1 MRANAAAFIREA
13 KDAEITRVNNAFQIT
28 ESVVGLDVDIDA
40 TKKAL
45 DEGIK
50 GGLKEPV
57 TIAAVVAEARP
68 ARKSEDL
75 AMIQDVLGT
84 FSTNFSTG
92 NISRSKT

>member
-1 MRANAAAFIREA
+1 M
-13 KDAEITRVNNAFQIT
+13 
-28 ESVVGLDVDIDA
+28 DIDA

-45 DEGIK
+45 DEALK

-57 TIAAVVAEARP
+57 TIAAVVAEAQP

-92 NISRSKT
+92 NISRSKNLTNGASKVNGCVLMPGEEFRLMFI